1 MDTTT
6 TMINS
11 SNRIRALALLIVT
24 FAAGGVGGV
33 AADRV
38 WLRTRGEKRVES
50 RPPGW
55 RASTEGVESDR
66 IPYPLELL
74 QLSPQEE
81 ARLHE
86 IARRWRPQAAQ
97 AMEGI
102 RANISELENSMFA
115 EMLCVISK
123 DKQERYLAQL
133 QENGGDRVLIDKRFA
148 LVRSNR
154 CGEVR
159 R

>member
-33 AADRV
+33 TADRV
-38 WLRTRGEKRVES
+38 WLHTRGEKRVEV
-50 RPPGW
+50 RPPRRPAG
-55 RASTEGVESDR
+55 AEGVESDR
-66 IPYPLELL
+66 IPYPLEVL
-74 QLSPQEE
+74 QLTPQEE

-86 IARRWRPQAAQ
+86 IARRWRPQAAR

-102 RANISELENSMFA
+102 RANISELENNMFA
-115 EMLCVISK
+115 EMLCVISR

-154 CGEVR
+154 CGEVGR
-159 R
+159 

>member
-1 MDTTT
+1 MDTTSP
-6 TMINS
+6 MINT
-11 SNRIRALALLIVT
+11 SNRLRALALLVVT

-38 WLRTRGEKRVES
+38 WTRTHDEKRVEA

-55 RASTEGVESDR
+55 RGSTEGVESDR

-74 QLSPQEE
+74 QPSPQEE

-102 RANISELENSMFA
+102 RANISELENNMFA
-115 EMLCVISK
+115 EMLCVISR

-133 QENGGDRVLIDKRFA
+133 QENGANRVLIAKRFA

-154 CGEVR
+154 CEEVR